1 MPLSAWVTGR
11 VWRGPLACALLSLAL
26 LAVCA
31 RPAGAQAAPAAAFTQ
46 AQVRSASVA
55 AVVLGILS
63 YARWPGMSAEL
74 RLCVLAPTQ
83 YADALLGQPQVSV
96 GRKVISQRYMVDS
109 PELAHACDAIYTGVL
124 KAEEKRALYRHLNG
138 QAVLSISEDDP
149 ECAVGPMFCLDV
161 SDAQVAFQ
169 VNLDSV
175 ARSGVRINPN
185 VLKLGRSRAVQP

>member
-11 VWRGPLACALLSLAL
+11 VWRGPLAGALLSLAL

-31 RPAGAQAAPAAAFTQ
+31 PPAGAQAVAAEALTQ

-63 YARWPGMSAEL
+63 YARWPGLPADL

-83 YADALLGQPQVSV
+83 YADALLRQPQVSA
-96 GRKVISQRYMVDS
+96 GRKIIPQRYRVDS
-109 PELAHACDAIYTGVL
+109 PALAHACDAIYTGVL
-124 KAEEKRALYRHLNG
+124 TAEEKRALYRHLNG
-138 QAVLSISEDDP
+138 HAVLSISEDDP

-161 SDAQVAFQ
+161 GDAQVAFQ

-185 VLKLGRSRAVQP
+185 VLKLGRSRAGQP

>member
-1 MPLSAWVTGR
+1 MPLSAWVTDR
-11 VWRGPLACALLSLAL
+11 DWRGTLAGTLLGLAL

-31 RPAGAQAAPAAAFTQ
+31 RPAGAQAAPAAALTQ
-46 AQVRSASVA
+46 AEARSASVA

-63 YARWPGMSAEL
+63 YARWPGMSTDL

-83 YADALLGQPQVSV
+83 YADALLGQPHVSV
-96 GRKVISQRYMVDS
+96 GRKVIPQRYMVDS
-109 PELAHACDAIYTGVL
+109 PDLAHACDAIYTGVL
-124 KAEEKRALYRHLNG
+124 TSEEKRVLYGRLNG
-138 QAVLSISEDDP
+138 QSVLSISEDDP
-149 ECAVGPMFCLDV
+149 ECTVGPMFCLDV